1 MVPEKVAQGKFKP
14 GYSRI
19 VQALKSANNAPA
31 ICYES
36 GPPFRQNL
44 YRPRA
49 VIIFIFM
56 RIRIYSNG
64 IEAHLTA
71 FIGKFLAN
79 VCAGI
84 AASLKTPQPI
94 KSLQYDLDGETVK
107 IQVNQTPVSLDMSH
121 GFSRIIVLDTIR
133 GMIRHL
139 KMADPNGIIRIE
151 IDMESKP

>member
-1 MVPEKVAQGKFKP
+1 
-14 GYSRI
+14 
-19 VQALKSANNAPA
+19 
-31 ICYES
+31 
-36 GPPFRQNL
+36 
-44 YRPRA
+44 
-49 VIIFIFM
+49 M

-139 KMADPNGIIRIE
+139 KMADPNGNIRIE
-151 IDMESKP
+151 IDMEEEP